1 MQRRSWIALGL
12 AASICAGSAGLAT
25 WAAANDAD
33 NTTRNTRDRDDKT
46 LTPMDQGKSET
57 DMAITRE
64 IRKSVTAQNSFS
76 TNAKN
81 VKIITR
87 DGVVTLRGPVNTMDE
102 KTKIG
107 ALATQPKGVQRVE
120 NELEIKTR
128 D

>member
-1 MQRRSWIALGL
+1 MQKRSWIALGL

-25 WAAANDAD
+25 SVAANDPD
-33 NTTRNTRDRDDKT
+33 HTTRHTRDRDDKT
-46 LTPMDQGKSET
+46 LTPMDQGESES
-57 DMAITRE
+57 DLAITRE
-64 IRKSVTAQNSFS
+64 IRKAVVAQNDFS

-87 DGVVTLRGPVNTMDE
+87 DGVVTLRGPVNTRDE

-120 NELEIKTR
+120 NQL
-128 D
+128 